1 MNPRRSGPGGASPD
15 VRALDVRALDV
26 RALDVRALDVRAPA
40 GWARWRTV
48 SSQGRG
54 RAPAPRSAFRG
65 SVGTDAHRTRSPEHH
80 PLEDS

>member
-26 RALDVRALDVRAPA
+26 RAPDVLAPA
-40 GWARWRTV
+40 GWARRRTV
-48 SSQGRG
+48 PSPGRG
-54 RAPAPRSAFRG
+54 RAPASRSAFRG